1 VHFCLRSAL
10 VLALVHIGFAIGAI
24 MGAAIGAAVID
35 EYGWRAIF
43 LSAAILGSIT
53 TIACYVALPESVNFL
68 IARQPP
74 NAHWLESTSSA
85 SASVKR
91 R

>member
-1 VHFCLRSAL
+1 ML
-10 VLALVHIGFAIGAI
+10 LAI
-24 MGAAIGAAVID
+24 GAAIGAAVID

-43 LSAAILGSIT
+43 LSAAILGSVT
-53 TIACYVALPESVNFL
+53 TIACYIALPESVNFL

-74 NAHWLESTSSA
+74 NALARINKLRQRFGQTPLTELPPRPQA
-85 SASVKR
+85 PVRYR